1 VPLKGLTPPK
11 PVFGTVSATLLTK
24 PNKYLKPI
32 QEILMTIKQNQK
44 GFTLIE
50 LMIVIA
56 IIGILA
62 AIAIPAYSTYT
73 KKAKFTEVVSATAPI
88 KLAIDLCYQKE
99 ADLADC
105 DTAAKVGADLL
116 GAEAGSY
123 VADVAITPTTALI
136 TAKGT
141 TDVDEETFIL
151 TPSISAGSLTWSDST
166 SGCISAGLC

>member
-1 VPLKGLTPPK
+1 M
-11 PVFGTVSATLLTK
+11 TL
-24 PNKYLKPI
+24 
-32 QEILMTIKQNQK
+32 KQNQK

-73 KKAKFTEVVSATAPI
+73 KKAKFTEVVSATAPV
-88 KLAIDLCYQKE
+88 KLAMDLCYQKE

-105 DTAAKVGADLL
+105 DTEAKVGADLL

-123 VADVAITPTTALI
+123 VADVAITGTTAMI
-136 TAKGT
+136 TATGNIDGGKT
-141 TDVDEETFIL
+141 YQL
-151 TPSISAGSLTWSDST
+151 TPEASAGSLTWST
-166 SGCISAGLC
+166 SGSTCIAAGLC

>member
-1 VPLKGLTPPK
+1 MNIK
-11 PVFGTVSATLLTK
+11 PT
-24 PNKYLKPI
+24 
-32 QEILMTIKQNQK
+32 QK

-50 LMIVIA
+50 LMIVVA

-105 DTAAKVGADLL
+105 DTAAKAGADLA
-116 GAEAGSY
+116 GAAAGSY
-123 VADVAITPTTALI
+123 VTSVAISTATDGMI
-136 TAKGT
+136 TATGDAT
-141 TDVDEETFIL
+141 TFGATKNTFIL
-151 TPSISAGSLTWSDST
+151 TPSEALSGTTKLGSLTWAT
-166 SGCISAGLC
+166 SGTCVAAGLC

>member
-1 VPLKGLTPPK
+1 MTLKHT
-11 PVFGTVSATLLTK
+11 
-24 PNKYLKPI
+24 
-32 QEILMTIKQNQK
+32 QK

-99 ADLADC
+99 GALADC
-105 DTAAKVGADLL
+105 DTAAEVGADVA
-116 GAEAGSY
+116 GAAAGGY
-123 VADVAITPTTALI
+123 VTSVAITATTALI
-136 TAKGT
+136 TATGDAGT
-141 TDVDEETFIL
+141 FDGATTAKTFIL
-151 TPSISAGSLTWSDST
+151 TPSTSAGSLTWET
-166 SGCISAGLC
+166 SGTCVAAGLC